1 MNKNKRGLFLWRVL
15 PILVILFA
23 ATVLVTWQI
32 TYNHTRRTLEEK
44 YTEMLQSTNQSSDLS
59 RLLYNVDNIVRGKY
73 IGEID
78 GEKLT
83 DYTISGYI
91 YGLGDKYASYMSADE
106 YSEYMLAKDGL
117 RMGIGI
123 NVVYDG
129 DENGLY
135 ILNVYDETPAAEAG
149 LVPGEVITRVEG
161 SYVSDIGY
169 YKAIELI
176 RDGDEGSSVS
186 ITVRASSGAE
196 RTVYVTRKIIEAT
209 TVTSRK
215 ISGDTGVIRISEF
228 TKATAD
234 EFKNAIQSLTVNGVD
249 RFVFDVRNN
258 PGGDLQGISNTLDFL
273 LPEGNIIIINQKNGM
288 QSTIVSDTSEFS
300 APMVVLANENTASAA
315 ELFTAALRDYGK
327 AKIVGKTTYGKGVM
341 QEVISLPNGGA
352 ASISVSTY
360 LPPSGVSYDGIGII
374 PDYDV
379 SLPPETN
386 GRFYRMTDEE
396 DTQLQKALEII
407 ADMELDMIQ

>member
-273 LPEGNIIIINQKNGM
+273 LPEGNIIIINQKNGT